1 MKSIFRWVVLGLAG
15 AVWADGQTADDPEFY
30 RQEGTDPAWS
40 SILADNLIPI
50 GKNST
55 AGITGSVIRVN
66 RERVAQGP
74 WADRPIER
82 NIRIHTPGNSFI
94 PRGDFPKWS
103 RWYQEDGNTQVFR
116 LFEGEHNVR
125 NNRENSAR
133 IEAFSGH
140 RWLHGD
146 GWQEWEGTVT
156 LVNPTGSIFQI
167 KAPGPVDWPLMITS
181 GGTDSVNIQR
191 RRGER
196 TSVTTGRQFQLKVR
210 DNGLDYEVYIDGEL
224 KATGSY
230 DRRGLH
236 SNFRWGMYVG
246 GRRKPSADHMILF
259 TGATITPASPGTP

>member
-1 MKSIFRWVVLGLAG
+1 MKPASHLFALSLAGLAG
-15 AVWADGQTADDPEFY
+15 SGCLTTASTFY
-30 RQEGTDPAWS
+30 EQEGADPPWS
-40 SILADNLIPI
+40 YILENDLIPV
-50 GKNST
+50 GVNST
-55 AGITGSVIRVN
+55 AGITGSTVRVN
-66 RERVAQGP
+66 RDLVGRGP
-74 WADRPIER
+74 HADRPIEQ

-94 PRGDFPKWS
+94 PRSDFHKWT

-125 NNRENSAR
+125 NARGNSAR

-156 LVNPTGSIFQI
+156 LVNPTGSLFQI

-181 GGTDSVNIQR
+181 GGTDGVNIQR

-196 TSVTTGRQFQLKVR
+196 TTVTTGREFQLKVR
-210 DNGLDYEVYIDGEL
+210 DNGLDYEVYIDGDL

-236 SNFRWGMYVG
+236 STFRWGMYVG
-246 GRRKPSADHMILF
+246 GRRKPSQDHMILY
-259 TGATITPASPGTP
+259 TGATVTPAAAETP